1 MSSRFR
7 TLHLNRR
14 AIVYG
19 CLTDVGAS
27 MAAGIPL
34 LLFAVATS
42 SERAS
47 LESTIQ
53 SAGYVTASLILGL
66 VATALGGYVAARKS
80 PRAELTNALAVGIV
94 MVLLGILLLVLIR
107 IPLDLWGT
115 LGLVLTIPAALA
127 SGLTRLSQL
136 ERSAATN

>member
-1 MSSRFR
+1 
-7 TLHLNRR
+7 
-14 AIVYG
+14 
-19 CLTDVGAS
+19 

-42 SERAS
+42 SDRAS

-127 SGLTRLSQL
+127 GGLTRLSQL